1 MLGDSHLF
9 VRMAGSG
16 FFHRVVRFN
25 SVLYQKKKKVLGLVR
40 ISQVLMIFIFKN
52 SSRFSKLSILTKV
65 RTISYLECFSQ
76 TSEKPVIKIFLKY
89 IRER

>member
-25 SVLYQKKKKVLGLVR
+25 LPKKEEGFG
-40 ISQVLMIFIFKN
+40 SCEN
-52 SSRFSKLSILTKV
+52 
-65 RTISYLECFSQ
+65 
-76 TSEKPVIKIFLKY
+76 
-89 IRER
+89 